1 MKPLH
6 SLLLVAYQHASKTM
20 EVSRV
25 HLFDI
30 ITQYRA
36 IFSDD
41 EHVTVV
47 RHSQGENLGAL
58 FHSWVIRKVT
68 SFLNTLKWDLER
80 GVGGRLESLL
90 GQCMYFGLSLGRV
103 GADFRSLAAPL
114 FQKAALRAFS
124 AAIET
129 ATERQAYWPP

>member
-1 MKPLH
+1 
-6 SLLLVAYQHASKTM
+6 M

-41 EHVTVV
+41 EHASLT
-47 RHSQGENLGAL
+47 RHAQTDGNLAGI
-58 FHSWVIRKVT
+58 FHSWVIRKVSAPSYPMKSQRNNVRALFACEQVT
-68 SFLNTLKWDLER
+68 SFLRTLEWDLDR
-80 GVGGRLESLL
+80 GVGGRLDSLL

-114 FQKAALRAFS
+114 FQNAALEAFET
-124 AAIET
+124 AIET
-129 ATERQAYWPP
+129 AQEK